1 MFLQKLH
8 LFPSLCLM
16 FPPAIHYLLPII
28 VCIVVALGFITVAT
42 RARATETG
50 VCPLYAAAA
59 VCKAER
65 GNIQKIASLGA
76 LGCQTSLGDWQMR
89 SRLSAKPHQASTSTQ
104 PAQRPKLSA
113 ERHVVVDQQKQK
125 HCVPWYM
132 IHGTWCTAMYKQDVL
147 FVGRKILTRRKL
159 QCR

>member
-65 GNIQKIASLGA
+65 GNTQKIASLGA

-113 ERHVVVDQQKQK
+113 ERHVVAGQQKQQ
-125 HCVPWYM
+125 
-132 IHGTWCTAMYKQDVL
+132 ISSSCTASPFYH
-147 FVGRKILTRRKL
+147 GH
-159 QCR
+159 

>member
-1 MFLQKLH
+1 MIST
-8 LFPSLCLM
+8 FPSLCLM
-16 FPPAIHYLLPII
+16 FPPAIHYLLLII

-65 GNIQKIASLGA
+65 DNIQKIASLGA

-89 SRLSAKPHQASTSTQ
+89 SRLSAKPHPASTSTQ

-113 ERHVVVDQQKQK
+113 ERHVVVDQQK

>member
-8 LFPSLCLM
+8 LFSTFPSLYLALM

-65 GNIQKIASLGA
+65 GNTQKIASLGA

-89 SRLSAKPHQASTSTQ
+89 SRLSAKPH
-104 PAQRPKLSA
+104 
-113 ERHVVVDQQKQK
+113 
-125 HCVPWYM
+125 
-132 IHGTWCTAMYKQDVL
+132 
-147 FVGRKILTRRKL
+147 
-159 QCR
+159 